1 MTHCL
6 VRVQF
11 VAALSMSWKS
21 FSYPSL
27 VAGYLDGGKKNDG
40 YSKPKHLPLPLF
52 FTASIRLTITL
63 QYPASDRSN
72 SILEVHFCASERLWA
87 RVFKASVSIVW
98 FAWTMTIV
106 VKYQCHWYHVVWRLF
121 VSVEKKMVQESQ
133 SQGGEEKPQEA
144 VKPFGN
150 VLGDEHSHK
159 MFAFKYLHVYR
170 RR

>member
-1 MTHCL
+1 MHPICHFVGGRCKSISCLLAFFSLMTHCL

-52 FTASIRLTITL
+52 FTASIRLTIML
-63 QYPASDRSN
+63 QSPASDRSN
-72 SILEVHFCASERLWA
+72 SILEVHFCASERFWA
-87 RVFKASVSIVW
+87 RLFKASVSIVW

-106 VKYQCHWYHVVWRLF
+106 VRYHVVWRLF
-121 VSVEKKMVQESQ
+121 VFVEKKMAQESQ

-144 VKPFGN
+144 VKPLEN
-150 VLGDEHSHK
+150 V
-159 MFAFKYLHVYR
+159 
-170 RR
+170 